1 MQDPQQKLPILS
13 HSEDNSCCDKKPLLN
28 IELNHVVVDE
38 LHLMLRITGILTENI
53 ITECLNWD
61 QDNDFNKKRR
71 VPTSSLEEINPSN

>member
-13 HSEDNSCCDKKPLLN
+13 HSEDNSCDKKPLLN

-61 QDNDFNKKRR
+61 QDNDLNQKRR